1 MSKARD
7 QVGEVFERYT
17 HDVYGWAYRLLG
29 RHHDALDVVQDVFV
43 RWNSQCTQA
52 PPRQP
57 RGWLRKVT
65 LNRALDIGRSR
76 TARREAAPDNLASI
90 TVEPV
95 LQSHPD
101 QADLRHDVAIAL
113 ESLTDM
119 QRAVLVAKVYDELT
133 FVQIAAEL
141 EVAVSTVKT
150 HYLRAV
156 QAVRAQLE
164 PRWADEVQS

>member
-1 MSKARD
+1 MGNARE

-43 RWNSQCTQA
+43 RWSRQWSQS

-57 RGWLRKVT
+57 RSWLRKVT
-65 LNRALDIGRSR
+65 LNRALDLGRSR
-76 TARREAAPDNLASI
+76 KARREAEPDNLAHIPAESG
-90 TVEPV
+90 
-95 LQSHPD
+95 LRFHPD
-101 QADLRHDVAIAL
+101 QAELRQDVSAAL
-113 ESLTDM
+113 ESITDM

-133 FVQIAAEL
+133 FAQIAAEL

-156 QAVRAQLE
+156 RAVRAQLE
-164 PRWADEVQS
+164 PRWADEV